1 MSDNI
6 APSSS
11 TVTSPSPAFNL
22 LLDLVKAF
30 ALGAAA
36 EIDSDIKGGLGN
48 LEHTHKGA
56 LNGHFPPCFNNDPN
70 DKLML
75 DIVQSLVDHQ
85 ASSTS
90 DGIQSV
96 LAAKRGSKY
105 LFVLLPT
112 HDLLLD

>member
-11 TVTSPSPAFNL
+11 TVTSPPPAFNF

-56 LNGHFPPCFNNDPN
+56 LNGHFPPCFNN